1 MAPRPGPSPEH
12 EPPRERSDP
21 PPQLVRLHRHTLTNV
36 VVIGGTTERRIQ
48 VARAFHRESPLRG
61 SEFAVIDARV
71 DDERLMSAL
80 LAWTGD
86 VRATEANPLGSAR
99 HGTLFIDHVERL
111 SPETQRLLL
120 GLAERILGEPSAPV
134 DAQGPG
140 RIVAGNPGSLAAA
153 VAEGRFSDSLY
164 DALDKVR
171 VELEVPPG
179 AET

>member
-1 MAPRPGPSPEH
+1 
-12 EPPRERSDP
+12 
-21 PPQLVRLHRHTLTNV
+21 V
-36 VVIGGTTERRIQ
+36 VVVGGTPDRRIQ

-61 SEFAVIDARV
+61 AEFVVIDARV

-86 VRATEANPLGSAR
+86 VRAPEPNPLASAG

-111 SPETQRLLL
+111 SPESQRLLL
-120 GLAERILGEPSAPV
+120 GLAERILGAPSQGADVP
-134 DAQGPG
+134 GPG
-140 RIVAGNPGSLAAA
+140 RVVAGNPRPLAAA